1 MAGKRQKQVT
11 FDTLVRKFMRD
22 YNIPT
27 KKDVDRLIA
36 RIDRLEQMLAEN
48 LKSGSSGKRS
58 GGGKPGEAATLVLEI
73 VRGYEDGVGF
83 AEIQQKT
90 GFGEKKLRNIIYRL
104 DKKGEIRRVRR
115 GVYMVMP

>member
-48 LKSGSSGKRS
+48 LKCGPSGKPP
-58 GGGKPGEAATLVLEI
+58 GGGKPGEASTLVLEI
-73 VRGYEDGVGF
+73 IRGYEDGARF
-83 AEIQQKT
+83 SEIQQKT
-90 GFGEKKLRNIIYRL
+90 GFEEKKLRNIIYRL
-104 DKKGEIRRVRR
+104 DKKGHILRVRR
-115 GVYMVMP
+115 GVYAAP

>member
-11 FDTLVRKFMRD
+11 FNTLVRKFMRD

-48 LKSGSSGKRS
+48 LNTGGSGKRA
-58 GGGKPGEAATLVLEI
+58 GGGKAGEASTLVLEI
-73 VRGYEDGVGF
+73 IRGYEDGVRF
-83 AEIQQKT
+83 SEIQQKT
-90 GFGEKKLRNIIYRL
+90 GFEEKKLRNIIYRL
-104 DKKGEIRRVRR
+104 DKKGHIQRLRR
-115 GVYMVMP
+115 GVYAAT